1 MSDARTATGFDRL
14 PWLADEPPA
23 ERPAGRN
30 WHGLIGWAVG
40 GALVIA
46 GAGYWLGHRTVTES
60 QQPAVTRTVPPAITV
75 PDQPTQQIAQPQ
87 VEPAPLPE
95 VEPTPIQAVSAPK
108 RVTSTHRKV
117 RRRSAVAVHRNSKP
131 PAIEQSEKKAVSA
144 PAASPTKRSGYPALW
159 PSRESQGASGRMV
172 QIGAFGSRYQAKR
185 GWWAMVRAYPAL
197 KRLPTVVNDTRNSKG
212 RRFYRLQIGTTSQ
225 AHSEVLCQK
234 MERIHFSCAVVGLP
248 GERKAVER

>member
-14 PWLADEPPA
+14 PWLADEPTV

-30 WHGLIGWAVG
+30 WRGLIAWIVG

-46 GAGYWLGHRTVTES
+46 GGGYWLGHRTPTELRA
-60 QQPAVTRTVPPAITV
+60 PTVTRTVPSAITAPV
-75 PDQPTQQIAQPQ
+75 RPPEVAQPV
-87 VEPAPLPE
+87 VEPEPVPE
-95 VEPTPIQAVSAPK
+95 AEPIPVPTVSAPG
-108 RVTSTHRKV
+108 TTTKV
-117 RRRSAVAVHRNSKP
+117 RHKPRRRSAVVVHRNATPASVKHSQKP
-131 PAIEQSEKKAVSA
+131 ASA
-144 PAASPTKRSGYPALW
+144 APKEVKRPGYPALW
-159 PSRESQGASGRMV
+159 PSRVSSGASGRLV

-197 KRLPTVVNDTRNSKG
+197 KRLPTVVNDARNSRG

-248 GERKAVER
+248 GEKRAVER

>member
-14 PWLADEPPA
+14 PWLADEPA
-23 ERPAGRN
+23 VERPAGRN
-30 WHGLIGWAVG
+30 WRGLLGWAVG

-46 GAGYWLGHRTVTES
+46 GTGYWLGSRTGTES
-60 QQPAVTRTVPPAITV
+60 QQPAVTRTVPPAVTV
-75 PDQPTQQIAQPQ
+75 PYQPTPQIVQPE
-87 VEPAPLPE
+87 VEPAPVPE
-95 VEPTPIQAVSAPK
+95 VEPVPVSTVSTPARVS
-108 RVTSTHRKV
+108 STHRKA
-117 RRRSAVAVHRNSKP
+117 RRRDAVTIHRNSKP
-131 PAIEQSEKKAVSA
+131 AEVEQSENKASSA
-144 PAASPTKRSGYPALW
+144 AAASPVKQSGYPALW
-159 PSRESQGASGRMV
+159 PSRVSQGASGRLV

-197 KRLPTVVNDTRNSKG
+197 KRLPTVVNDTRNSRG

>member
-14 PWLADEPPA
+14 PWLADEPTV

-30 WHGLIGWAVG
+30 WHGLIGWILGA
-40 GALVIA
+40 ALVIA
-46 GAGYWLGHRTVTES
+46 GGGYWLGHRTATES
-60 QQPAVTRTVPPAITV
+60 QAPTVTRTVPPARTA
-75 PDQPTQQIAQPQ
+75 PMGEPEIAQPQ
-87 VEPAPLPE
+87 LQAEPVPE
-95 VEPTPIQAVSAPK
+95 AEPIPVPTVSAPE
-108 RVTSTHRKV
+108 TPLKV
-117 RRRSAVAVHRNSKP
+117 RHKPRRRSAVAVHRNST
-131 PAIEQSEKKAVSA
+131 PASVRRSEK
-144 PAASPTKRSGYPALW
+144 PAAKIASEVKRPGYPALW
-159 PSRESQGASGRMV
+159 PSRVSSGASGRLV

-197 KRLPTVVNDTRNSKG
+197 KRLPTVVNDARNSRG

-248 GERKAVER
+248 GEKKAVER